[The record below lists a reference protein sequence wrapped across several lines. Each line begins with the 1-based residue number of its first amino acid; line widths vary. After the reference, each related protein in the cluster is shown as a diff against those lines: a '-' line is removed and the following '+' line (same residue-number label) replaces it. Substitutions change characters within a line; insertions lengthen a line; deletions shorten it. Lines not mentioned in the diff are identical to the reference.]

1 MGSSYRR
8 LEVQLPQFFL
18 QAQREAEACAVEVQD
33 MEKEI
38 AEKQRSFQQ
47 KDDRAAKLLRD
58 MCDAGAS
65 DQSATVPG
73 LALFLEQY
81 WSDEI
86 PRDPERVQE
95 VRWLRASPNPL
106 PSHILSL
113 VLPFSARAY
122 LWRM

>member
-1 MGSSYRR
+1 MHSQRRVMGSSYRR

-47 KDDRAAKLLRD
+47 KETDAAELLRE
-58 MCDAGAS
+58 MCDAGRS

-81 WSDEI
+81 WNDEI
-86 PRDPERVQE
+86 PRDPQRVQE
-95 VRWLRASPNPL
+95 VRGGCERGQLHCHRQ
-106 PSHILSL
+106 
-113 VLPFSARAY
+113 FSD
-122 LWRM
+122 